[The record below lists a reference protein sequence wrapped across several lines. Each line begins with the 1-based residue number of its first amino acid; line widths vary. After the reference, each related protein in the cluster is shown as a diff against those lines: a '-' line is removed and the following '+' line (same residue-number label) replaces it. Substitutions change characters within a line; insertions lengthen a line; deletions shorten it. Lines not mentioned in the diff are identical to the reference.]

1 MSITTRRVSA
11 SVGGHDGATSV
22 RTAVEQSPDENALI
36 HTETVAPQSCT
47 MEFME
52 YPEQPK
58 MATEAIAYDQM
69 YEKLVKLQEEERRQQ
84 QLRQHRIWQHVQE
97 RVAQQQKL
105 LEEEEAAA
113 AAAAAAAS
121 TSTPSTANEDTNA
134 AVQALFAD
142 LNAELSSSTASSK
155 VPALKDPSTFQKHKR
170 SIRWSLQN
178 NTIRNSRPAKSALKV
193 RTPNGIQKPA
203 ATDSKYFPPRKTAVD
218 FF

>member
-1 MSITTRRVSA
+1 
-11 SVGGHDGATSV
+11 
-22 RTAVEQSPDENALI
+22 
-36 HTETVAPQSCT
+36 

-58 MATEAIAYDQM
+58 MATEAIAYDQVKTMSAVFDTEM

-113 AAAAAAAS
+113 AAAAAAS
-121 TSTPSTANEDTNA
+121 TSTPSTTNGDTNA

-142 LNAELSSSTASSK
+142 LNAELSSSTTSSK

-178 NTIRNSRPAKSALKV
+178 NTIRRFDKNMPLQNVKLPPTDSRPAKSALKV
-193 RTPNGIQKPA
+193 RTPNGIQKPS